1 MTRDEFNAACMA
13 HAISPDIALENDSVA
28 EALEER
34 NDEEVR
40 RILREDF

>member
-1 MTRDEFNAACMA
+1 MTEATEM
-13 HAISPDIALENDSVA
+13 ILPGSSDIALENDSVV